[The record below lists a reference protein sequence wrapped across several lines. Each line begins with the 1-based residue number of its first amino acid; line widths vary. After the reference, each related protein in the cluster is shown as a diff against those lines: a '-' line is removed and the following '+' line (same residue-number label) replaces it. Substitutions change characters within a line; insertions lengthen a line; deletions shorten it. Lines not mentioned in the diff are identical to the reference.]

1 MKGTADYVAEL
12 LAEPDKAKRQ
22 IALARVPAHQREDV
36 RRHVERYWP
45 QRGQMRRAK
54 R

>member
-1 MKGTADYVAEL
+1 MKGVADHVADL

-36 RRHVERYWP
+36 RRNVERYWP
-45 QRGQMRRAK
+45 QRDQLRRAK